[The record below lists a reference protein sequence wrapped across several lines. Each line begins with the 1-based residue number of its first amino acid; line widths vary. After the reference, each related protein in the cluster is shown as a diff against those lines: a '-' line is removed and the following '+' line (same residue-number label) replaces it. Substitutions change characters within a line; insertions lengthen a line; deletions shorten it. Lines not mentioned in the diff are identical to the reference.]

1 MKNKVILSEL
11 ENYKSLNKEKDKLE
25 TDRLLEI
32 HSHNSF
38 IYGSTPY
45 DTFLTLFNHLK
56 IKPKRFIVVGCSI
69 GWVNFYLNDLN
80 PNIETIGLD
89 IHHHRIDFGN
99 KLIQKYNLK
108 NISLV
113 KESFEDFKFENG
125 DVIWESNLCFE
136 SSFNIKCN
144 QRINNKL
151 SDFAVISYRGIGEI
165 FKEPIFN
172 IKKIGLPV
180 SWMEKQN
187 FYVYEKTNR

>member
-1 MKNKVILSEL
+1 MKNKKILDSL
-11 ENYKSLNKEKDKLE
+11 EGYRSLNREEDNLE
-25 TDRLLEI
+25 TNRLVEI

-45 DTFLTLFNHLK
+45 NTFLSLFNHLK

-69 GWVNFYLNDLN
+69 GWVNFYFNDLN

-89 IHHHRIDFGN
+89 IHHPRIDFGN
-99 KLIQKYNLK
+99 KLIKKHNLK

-113 KESFEDFKFENG
+113 KESFEDFKFEDG
-125 DVIWESNLCFE
+125 DIIWESNLCFE
-136 SSFNIKCN
+136 IPFNIECN

-151 SDFAVISYRGIGEI
+151 SNFAVISYRSIREV
-165 FKEPIFN
+165 FKEPIFS

-180 SWMEKQN
+180 SWMDQQN
-187 FYVYEKTNR
+187 FYVYEKAK